1 MKNYQ
6 IILRNI
12 LKHLTDSEKNFL
24 MESINEEIKRLRK
37 NDIIL
42 KDEKQP
48 RKLFYINRDF
58 YDMSSENLRA
68 LDVIKDPFA
77 LETPLQA
84 LNYLINNI
92 IPLDKEKVL
101 ALRFLSKSFKAET
114 GEADLIVKKI
124 DDIVFKISENTSYTA
139 EILSLLIEINYGSQT
154 TSGIKHFE
162 KSDKFVL
169 ELRRIYRKYNFRYP
183 IEDVKKINRILLS
196 IINSEIRRNS
206 IKQNQEYKA
215 LLEQLKIEIENNL
228 N

>member
-58 YDMSSENLRA
+58 YDLSSENLRA

-139 EILSLLIEINYGSQT
+139 EILSFLIEINYGSQT
-154 TSGIKHFE
+154 TSGLKHFE

-183 IEDVKKINRILLS
+183 IEDVKLINKQLLRIV
-196 IINSEIRRNS
+196 NSEIRRKSGRENLENK
-206 IKQNQEYKA
+206 I
-215 LLEQLKIEIENNL
+215 LLEDLKSEIENNL

>member
-6 IILRNI
+6 IILNNI
-12 LKHLTDSEKNFL
+12 LSHLTDSEKNFL
-24 MESINEEIKRLRK
+24 MESINEEVKRLRK

-42 KDEKQP
+42 EGEKQP
-48 RKLFYINRDF
+48 RKLYYINRYF
-58 YDMSSENLRA
+58 YDVSSENLRA
-68 LDVIKDPFA
+68 LDSIKDPIA
-77 LETPLQA
+77 LESPLQA

-114 GEADLIVKKI
+114 GDADLIVKKI

-154 TSGIKHFE
+154 TRGIKHFE

-169 ELRRIYRKYNFRYP
+169 ELRRIYRKYNRYP

-206 IKQNQEYKA
+206 IKQNQEYKV
-215 LLEQLKIEIENNL
+215 LLEELQIEIENNL

>member
-12 LKHLTDSEKNFL
+12 LRHLTDSEKNFL
-24 MESINEEIKRLRK
+24 MESINEEVKRLRK
-37 NDIIL
+37 DIIPEG
-42 KDEKQP
+42 EKQP
-48 RKLFYINRDF
+48 RRLFYINRDF
-58 YDMSSENLRA
+58 YDESSENLRA
-68 LDVIKDPFA
+68 LDVIKDPIA
-77 LETPLQA
+77 LESPLQS

-124 DDIVFKISENTSYTA
+124 DDIIFKISDNTSYTA

-162 KSDKFVL
+162 ASDKFVL

-183 IEDVKKINRILLS
+183 IEDVKLINKQLLRIV
-196 IINSEIRRNS
+196 NSEIRKSCRENFENK
-206 IKQNQEYKA
+206 I
-215 LLEQLKIEIENNL
+215 LLEDLKSEIENNL